1 MKRTLLLSTILFFL
15 SLLTAKAQSGM
26 EDVVYLNNGSVLRG
40 IIIEQV
46 PNKSLKVQIA
56 GGSIFHVE
64 IADVERIT
72 KESALSVF
80 SGRTAASDR
89 TEREQKV
96 GDSTSV
102 REPWVP
108 RRKGYFLQG
117 QLLLELAQG
126 GIRVVNGYKFGRF
139 GYLGVGLGLDLSG
152 PSLSHAYDYHW
163 AGGSP
168 AGMGVYLPVYLHYS
182 GDILNRRVT
191 PFYAV
196 ELGYA
201 AALRTSGMDDYD
213 YPYGHGYGGNRDV
226 RGGVMGGGGIGV
238 RFNTRRRLNMSL
250 LFNINFKNISYR
262 EYYYWY
268 DEPSEMYHTESQRVH
283 STLVYPGLRFGMGF

>member
-1 MKRTLLLSTILFFL
+1 MKRLLLLSTIFITLTA
-15 SLLTAKAQSGM
+15 LTAKAQANM
-26 EDVVYLNNGSVLRG
+26 DDVVYLNNGSVLRG

-64 IADVERIT
+64 IADVQRIT
-72 KESALSVF
+72 KESSLSVF
-80 SGRTAASDR
+80 PGTATTDR
-89 TEREQKV
+89 EPRMR
-96 GDSTSV
+96 DSSRV
-102 REPWVP
+102 REPWALA

-152 PSLSHAYDYHW
+152 PSISQAYDNHW
-163 AGGSP
+163 GGGGTR
-168 AGMGVYLPVYLHYS
+168 GMGVYLPVYLHYS

-201 AALRTSGMDDYD
+201 ALLRDTDHHWSNND
-213 YPYGHGYGGNRDV
+213 RV
-226 RGGVMGGGGIGV
+226 RGGIMGGGGIGV
-238 RFNTRRRLNMSL
+238 RFNTRRKLNMSL
-250 LFNINFKNISYR
+250 LFNLNFKNVSYR
-262 EYYYWY
+262 EYWYWY
-268 DEPSEMYHTESQRVH
+268 DDLSQMYHTESQRVRT
-283 STLVYPGLRFGMGF
+283 TLFYPGLRLGIGF